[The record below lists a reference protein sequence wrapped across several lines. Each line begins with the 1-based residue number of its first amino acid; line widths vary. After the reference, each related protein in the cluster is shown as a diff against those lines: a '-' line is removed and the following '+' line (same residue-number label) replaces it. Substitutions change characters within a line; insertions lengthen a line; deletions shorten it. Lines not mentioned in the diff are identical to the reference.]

1 MKKAFLPLICVA
13 ASALVLAGCSKK
25 EAKAETEEAGPV
37 ELTVWESDQG
47 PDEFIRQAGAAYT
60 ANHPNVTI
68 KYVHVELGD
77 AAGQIALDGPAG
89 TGPDVFAAPHDKLG
103 ELVSNGHVKATVN
116 PSSIKSQAL
125 AACGLAL
132 TKDGTMYGYPV
143 SAETYALFYNKDL
156 LGDTPVPT
164 TWEDVAAFSKD
175 YNAANPGKY
184 GFIMDVGNGYYTIIF
199 TTKGG
204 NRLFGPSGTDTTST
218 NINAPSSI
226 EGMTF
231 FQSMRSSLN
240 VAAADLN
247 TAISDSAFQ
256 SGNAVMCITGP
267 WNIKNF
273 QDAGLNFGVTTLPS
287 LPGDSTPAASF
298 SGTRAMFVSEYTEH
312 PDEAADFATF
322 LMSSEMQQLR
332 FKITGAMPSI
342 DTPVESAYIP
352 GFLKQLN
359 YAFPMPSIPEMGMFW
374 DAMGAASRNIWD
386 GLDVKEQLD
395 ACDATILGK

>member
-1 MKKAFLPLICVA
+1 MFAAAFAVVA
-13 ASALVLAGCSKK
+13 AGCKK
-25 EAKAETEEAGPV
+25 EQAVSENEAQGGEAEAQESV

-47 PDEFIRQAGAAYT
+47 PDEFIKQAGAAYT
-60 ANHPNVTI
+60 AGHPNVTI

-116 PSSIKSQAL
+116 PSAIKSAAL
-125 AACGLAL
+125 AACGQAL
-132 TKDGTMYGYPV
+132 TYNGTMYGYPV

-164 TWEDVAAFSKD
+164 TWEEVASFAKD
-175 YNAANPGKY
+175 YNAKNPGKY

-218 NINAPSSI
+218 NINAPASI

-231 FQSMRSSLN
+231 FQSMRPALN
-240 VAAADLN
+240 VAAADLD
-247 TAISDSAFQ
+247 TAIADSAFQ
-256 SGNAVMCITGP
+256 SGKAVMHITGP

-273 QDAGLNFGVTTLPS
+273 VDAGLNFGVTTLPS

-298 SGTRAMFVSEYTEH
+298 SGTRAMFVSEYTDH
-312 PDEAADFATF
+312 PDEAADFAAF
-322 LMSSEMQQLR
+322 LMSPEMQQLR

-342 DTPVESAYIP
+342 DTAVESPYIP

-359 YAFPMPSIPEMGMFW
+359 YAFPMPSISEMGMFW

-386 GLDVKEQLD
+386 GLSVKEQLD
-395 ACDATILGK
+395 ACDSTILGK